1 MAYLRV
7 GGLIALAIAG
17 ALTLST
23 AVPPP
28 ASAADNTIVF
38 GAALAATGANAREGA
53 LTKEGYDFWQDYV
66 NSHGGIKVAGK
77 AYKVNIEYAD
87 DESKPQTAALL
98 VEKLVNED
106 HVNFILGPYG
116 SANTATAAAVAERL
130 KVPMVEGNG
139 AAASIFNQGYKYTFA
154 VLAPGYKY
162 LQGILE
168 MAQMLKP
175 QPKTVAISTANDTF
189 SVEVGQG
196 AAQYAAAHGMTVVY
210 NNKYPADTTDVSA
223 VVSGIKAANPDI
235 ILNGG
240 HLDEALLLQRT
251 LKEQD
256 VNAKIFGYSVGPD
269 TPDYRKTLGK
279 DANWVFGGT
288 QWSPTAKYKGA
299 PGFIGDSKVYAAEFN
314 KKYGHIPEYHNAEST
329 AACLAFQYAIEKA
342 DSLDPQKVRDALH
355 ALDVVTFYGILKFDD
370 RGLNVYKPMA
380 VNQIQNG
387 NLMTVWPRGVQNA
400 QPAFPTPAWS
410 ARS

>member
-1 MAYLRV
+1 MGFLRV
-7 GGLIALAIAG
+7 GAFLALTVAG
-17 ALTLST
+17 ALAFTT
-23 AVPPP
+23 AAPTP
-28 ASAADNTIVF
+28 ARAADNTIVF

-53 LTKEGYDFWQDYV
+53 LTKAGYDFWKDYI
-66 NSHGGIKVAGK
+66 NAHGGMKVGGK
-77 AYKVNIEYAD
+77 TYKVDIKYYD
-87 DESKPQTAALL
+87 DESNPQTAARL
-98 VEKLVNED
+98 VERLVSED

-116 SANTATAAAVAERL
+116 SANSATAAAAVERL

-154 VLAPGYKY
+154 VLAPGFKY

-168 MAQMLKP
+168 MARTLKP
-175 QPKTVAISTANDTF
+175 APRTVAISTANDTF

-196 AAQYAAAHGMTVVY
+196 AADYATAHGMQVVY
-210 NNKYPADTTDVSA
+210 QNKYPADTTDVSA
-223 VVSGIKAANPDI
+223 VVSGIKAVNADI

-251 LKEQD
+251 LKEQN

-279 DANWVFGGT
+279 DADWVFGGT
-288 QWSPTAKYKGA
+288 QWSPTAKYQGA

-314 KKYGHIPEYHNAEST
+314 KKYGYIPEYHNAEST
-329 AACLAFQYAIEKA
+329 AACLAFMYAIEKA
-342 DSLDPQKVRDALH
+342 GTLDPQKVRDALQN
-355 ALDVVTFYGILKFDD
+355 LDVVTFYGILKFDS
-370 RGLNVYKPMA
+370 RGINVYKPMA

-400 QPAFPTPAWS
+400 QPMYPTPPWS
-410 ARS
+410 SR